1 MHKILI
7 SISIVSWVIFG
18 KRNNASNQVN
28 LLYVIEIWHLL
39 NYLQEQEAFCIVYIL
54 SLNVETLMKNFYAI
68 MTNHAF
74 NYALYDALYE
84 VFSVDFI

>member
-1 MHKILI
+1 MEI
-7 SISIVSWVIFG
+7 
-18 KRNNASNQVN
+18 KRNNISNQLKLFVCNWN
-28 LLYVIEIWHLL
+28 LTHTKLFLIYV
-39 NYLQEQEAFCIVYIL
+39 YLKEQEAFCIVCIL
-54 SLNVETLMKNFYAI
+54 SSNVETLMKNFYAI